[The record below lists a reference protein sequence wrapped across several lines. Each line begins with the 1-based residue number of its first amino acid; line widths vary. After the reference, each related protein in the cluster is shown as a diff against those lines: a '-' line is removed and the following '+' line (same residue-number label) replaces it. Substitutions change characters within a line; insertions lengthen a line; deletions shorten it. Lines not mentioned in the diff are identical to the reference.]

1 VTPSTDPKGEEIFA
15 LVRELHS
22 AMTRQRRGFPETIR
36 FFEENIPPALMAGG
50 TFHAALAEA
59 AHAGSPDLE
68 AWALGH
74 HAENRDTA
82 EAWARLRECR
92 LRMADYAGAQ
102 QTDQRLAVAY
112 LREGKRAEALAAL
125 ARCFSH
131 PPGPEA
137 SRELLALLP
146 QVADVLADPPS
157 EAEALALRRGLRKHV
172 LFLLAGEIPPGD
184 FNLACIDMSSAEYA
198 GSQGSARALESFQ
211 ELVADPKSLPQ
222 ERLAD
227 SPDLRVVWLY
237 PGQAFMADARQAKPL
252 TADTAMLEAAALC
265 AHFRFPLP
273 PPKPSLGYSAPE
285 SETRETLI
293 AREGHALG
301 NLGLLGTLMGPILG
315 VQGFAHPDAVRLMD
329 DLAKAGVRY
338 AATGRNAEPAYGQM
352 VRFFCATNG
361 FSNAFMAFLIRL
373 YNPPYPSEGCR
384 SVLGHF
390 GVSEVEAVARN
401 LKRDGIHVFEQK
413 LPAEWV
419 DELVAYARTAPCYR
433 KDDKTKDQDSAP
445 FPSGPA
451 RGNLYDFK
459 EADLVRVPG
468 IQRMMA
474 DAGLYEISQAYFGAK
489 PNLDAVQMW
498 WSPVFDR
505 QASSEAA
512 QMYHFDLE
520 RVQWLKW
527 FVYLTDVDSG
537 AGPHCFIRGSHRAG
551 RKPGELLSRGYQRI
565 PDQDMARF
573 YPREDLLEIT
583 GSKGT
588 VFVEDTSGWHKGKV
602 PLTSDRL
609 VLEIELSNTL
619 FGTLSPR
626 DARIPADAFPPLLA
640 KARARPQFLGK
651 YGLL

>member
-1 VTPSTDPKGEEIFA
+1 MTPSTDPKGEEISA

-68 AWALGH
+68 SWALGRY
-74 HAENRDTA
+74 AETVDA
-82 EAWARLRECR
+82 SEPWARLRECR
-92 LRMADYAGAQ
+92 WRMADYAGAQ
-102 QTDQRLAVAY
+102 QADLRLAPAC

-131 PPGPEA
+131 APGPEA
-137 SRELLALLP
+137 SPALLALLGP
-146 QVADVLADPPS
+146 VANVLADPAS
-157 EAEALALRRGLRKHV
+157 EADALALRRGLRKHL
-172 LFLLAGEIPPGD
+172 LFLLAGEAPPGD
-184 FNLACIDMSSAEYA
+184 FNLAFIDMSSAEYA
-198 GSQGSARALESFQ
+198 GPQGSSRALESFQ

-227 SPDLRVVWLY
+227 SPDLRVLWRY
-237 PGQAFMADARQAKPL
+237 PGHAFLADSRQAKPL
-252 TADTAMLEAAALC
+252 STDAVVLEAAALC
-265 AHFRFPLP
+265 SHFRFPLP
-273 PPKPSLGYSAPE
+273 PPKPSLGFGAPE
-285 SETRETLI
+285 SESRETLI
-293 AREGHALG
+293 AREGHALC

-315 VQGFAHPDAVRLMD
+315 VQGFAHPDAARLME
-329 DLAKAGVRY
+329 DLARAGIRY

-352 VRFFCATNG
+352 VHFFCATNA

-384 SVLGHF
+384 SAFGHF
-390 GVSEVEAVARN
+390 GGSEVEAVARN
-401 LKRDGIHVFEQK
+401 LKRDGIHIFGQK
-413 LPAEWV
+413 LPEAWV

-433 KDDKTKDQDSAP
+433 KDDKTKDQESAP
-445 FPSGPA
+445 FPTGSA

-459 EADLVRVPG
+459 EADLIRVPA

-474 DAGLYEISQAYFGAK
+474 DEGLYEISQAYFGAK

-537 AGPHCFIRGSHRAG
+537 AGPHCFVRGSHRAG
-551 RKPGELLSRGYQRI
+551 RKPGELLARGYQRI

-573 YPREDLLEIT
+573 YPKEDLLEIT
-583 GSKGT
+583 GGKGT
-588 VFVEDTSGWHKGKV
+588 LFVEDTSGWHKGKV
-602 PLTSDRL
+602 PTTSDRL

-626 DARIPADAFPPLLA
+626 DARIPPDAFPPLLA

-651 YGLL
+651 YGLP